1 MNAIGPSLRTE
12 GEATPVPGGRGA
24 LFCRLLQGVR
34 HALCLIG
41 WNAAWLITGLVL
53 IAAAGEIWFRMT
65 APFARNVHPT
75 LFVPGVGHIRIR
87 KPLAEMR
94 RTNNVD
100 FWTVSRANSL
110 GFLDREPIDPER
122 AAASCHIA
130 MIGDSF
136 VEGMEVS
143 IPDKFHVRLEELAAR
158 ERPELNVTT
167 SAFGISGTAQI
178 NQLPYYDEFAR
189 HLHPKLVVLVF
200 VRNDFLRNASLRNA
214 SLRNAA
220 RESHGG
226 EPHAKH
232 ARPRRPLLPRL
243 RKVLEMSWF
252 AQWLHDKSGWTA
264 ARRIRKAEQEV
275 SLEATAFA
283 LDRFKK
289 YTSRD
294 GASLAILT
302 SHTIGR
308 RGERMFD
315 RLRAIA
321 DERGIPVID
330 QYDYIIRKGGRIEDA
345 HWTHDEHWNVT
356 GHRWAAEALFEYLE
370 QHPETCDGTVAEGTT
385 HGGTS

>member
-24 LFCRLLQGVR
+24 LFCRFLRGVR
-34 HALCLIG
+34 HALRLIG
-41 WNAAWLITGLVL
+41 WNAAWLLTGLVL
-53 IAAAGEIWFRMT
+53 IAAAGEIWFRLT

-75 LFVPGVGHIRIR
+75 LFVPGVGRIR

-167 SAFGISGTAQI
+167 SAFGMSNTAQI

-200 VRNDFLRNASLRNA
+200 VRNDFIHNASLRKVA
-214 SLRNAA
+214 W
-220 RESHGG
+220 ESHGG
-226 EPHAKH
+226 GPHAKRERSRIRLSH
-232 ARPRRPLLPRL
+232 RL
-243 RKVLEMSWF
+243 RNVLEMSWF
-252 AQWLHDKSGWTA
+252 AHWLHDKSGWRLA
-264 ARRIRKAEQEV
+264 GYERPNWQGV

-289 YTSRD
+289 YTGRD

-315 RLRAIA
+315 RLGAIA

-345 HWTHDEHWNVT
+345 HWPHDEHWNVT
-356 GHRWAAEALFEYLE
+356 GHQWAAEALFEYLE
-370 QHPETCDGTVAEGTT
+370 QHPETCDGTVAGGTT

>member
-1 MNAIGPSLRTE
+1 MNATGPSPRTE
-12 GEATPVPGGRGA
+12 GEATPVPGGAAPSLR
-24 LFCRLLQGVR
+24 RLLQGIR

-53 IAAAGEIWFRMT
+53 IAAAGESWFRLT

-75 LFVPGVGHIRIR
+75 LFVPGVGRIR

-158 ERPELNVTT
+158 ERPDLNVTT
-167 SAFGISGTAQI
+167 SAFGMSGTAQI

-200 VRNDFLRNASLRNA
+200 VRNDFHRNA

-220 RESHGG
+220 RGIHGG
-226 EPHAKH
+226 GPPIAKK
-232 ARPRRPLLPRL
+232 RRRFRIPPSL
-243 RKVLEMSWF
+243 RNVLRMSWF
-252 AQWLHDKSGWTA
+252 AHWLHDKSGWTA
-264 ARRIRKAEQEV
+264 AREIRKAEQEV

-289 YTSRD
+289 YTGRD

-370 QHPETCDGTVAEGTT
+370 QHPETCDGTVAGGTT